1 MPTGN
6 NNNASVLSMPV
17 LQRGQF
23 VTDSIRQLM
32 QNITDTNDGE
42 EEPTPKR
49 SRYLKFTPEQL
60 SQLIVACSTPG
71 ATPTTINQSSPTSA
85 ITSTVPAPS
94 YVANAKYE
102 EICCKATKPTY
113 DGTEVELMPF
123 LLCLDIR
130 RQDEGWAPATYVK
143 IDDKTFDLTTDFAHV
158 MESQIVQIVSLR
170 WTAAT
175 VDLDNH
181 TIGHE
186 TYQAWLLA
194 KCLLASISLDLALTL
209 INHIPTTYCNN
220 GTYLLWTLSN
230 IIYRNNITFIESIR
244 EKIVNTTVVHHQNDV
259 EKYLIFIKNHLR
271 MITSK
276 STSTNALMAW

>member
-6 NNNASVLSMPV
+6 NNNASVLSPV

-23 VTDSIRQLM
+23 VTDSIRQLT

-102 EICCKATKPTY
+102 EIFCKAIKPTY
-113 DGTEVELMPF
+113 DGTAAELMPF
-123 LLCLDIR
+123 LLHLDICH
-130 RQDEGWAPATYVK
+130 QDEGWAPATYVK
-143 IDDKTFDLTTDFAHV
+143 VDDKTFDLTTDFAHFTL
-158 MESQIVQIVSLR
+158 SHIVQIVSLR

-175 VDLDNH
+175 VDLDKH

-186 TYQAWLLA
+186 TYQARLLA
-194 KCLLASISLDLALTL
+194 KCLLASISSDIALTL
-209 INHIPTTYCNN
+209 INRIPTTYCND

-230 IIYRNNITFIESIR
+230 NIYHNNIAFIESIR
-244 EKIVNTTVVHHQNDV
+244 EKIANATVVHHQNDV

-276 STSTNALMAW
+276 STSTNALMA

>member
-1 MPTGN
+1 
-6 NNNASVLSMPV
+6 
-17 LQRGQF
+17 
-23 VTDSIRQLM
+23 
-32 QNITDTNDGE
+32 
-42 EEPTPKR
+42 
-49 SRYLKFTPEQL
+49 
-60 SQLIVACSTPG
+60 
-71 ATPTTINQSSPTSA
+71 
-85 ITSTVPAPS
+85 
-94 YVANAKYE
+94 
-102 EICCKATKPTY
+102 
-113 DGTEVELMPF
+113 
-123 LLCLDIR
+123 
-130 RQDEGWAPATYVK
+130 
-143 IDDKTFDLTTDFAHV
+143 
-158 MESQIVQIVSLR
+158 VQIVSLR